1 MVDKTGRYSSIA
13 YILEKER
20 LFGDG
25 SCCVRTT
32 GKDGLTER
40 ASGERRG
47 IAEGGFGDS
56 QEGLG
61 ASSVY
66 SP

>member
-1 MVDKTGRYSSIA
+1 M
-13 YILEKER
+13 
-20 LFGDG
+20 
-25 SCCVRTT
+25 
-32 GKDGLTER
+32 KDGLVER
-40 ASGERRG
+40 ASGEGSG

-66 SP
+66 SQ